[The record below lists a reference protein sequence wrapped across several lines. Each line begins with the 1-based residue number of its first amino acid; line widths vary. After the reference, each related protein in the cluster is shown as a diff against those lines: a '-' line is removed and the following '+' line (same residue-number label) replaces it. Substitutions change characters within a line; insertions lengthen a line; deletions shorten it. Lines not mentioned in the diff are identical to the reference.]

1 MRRLIAALLLTSAL
15 FSATAGFGYKRAI
28 TIDRTKCGTDN
39 STDFPVLVYGTYS
52 WLATTAN
59 GGRVQSAAGY
69 DIALFADSNL
79 TTQLKHEVVSYTPAT
94 GAIEIWVKVPTLS
107 VSANTVIYIAYG
119 DAAITS
125 PTEDPTAVWDAGYV
139 GVWHFGTAATLSVK
153 NSKTG
158 TNATNSGAA
167 AAAGKIGG
175 AANFADNTDV
185 ITTDVTASSASFTVE
200 FWARPSAAHE
210 GYLGRIVDKQPS
222 GGVRDFMLYRNTN
235 PYNFQYQLNVGWST
249 SSGDWG
255 PANQTALDNVTRHVV
270 WSYNG
275 TSTANDGVMH
285 SDGVLQSVNEAISP
299 SGTRNSNTAP
309 VLIGNRAQ
317 LDRGFDG
324 WIDELRLSNVARSSS
339 WAVASRN
346 NQNDPATFYSI
357 GAEAE
362 IPQGLPRLIVISDQ

>member
-1 MRRLIAALLLTSAL
+1 MRRLTAAFLFTSAL
-15 FSATAGFGYKRAI
+15 FCATAGFSYKRAI
-28 TIDRTKCGTDN
+28 TIDRTKCGTAN

-59 GGRVQSAAGY
+59 GGRVQSASGY
-69 DIALFADSNL
+69 DIAFFADSNL
-79 TTQLKHEVVSYTPAT
+79 TIQLKHEIVSFSPTT

-107 VSANTVIYIAYG
+107 ISANTIIYIAYG
-119 DAAITS
+119 DGSITS

-139 GVWHFGTAATLSVK
+139 GVWHFGTASSLSVK
-153 NSKTG
+153 NSKTD
-158 TNATNSGAA
+158 TNATNGGAA

-175 AANFADNTDV
+175 AANFADNPDV
-185 ITTDVTASSASFTVE
+185 ITTDVTASSASFTIE

-235 PYNFQYQLNVGWST
+235 PNNYQYQLNVGWST

-255 PANQTALDNVTRHVV
+255 PANQTAQDNVTRHVV
-270 WSYNG
+270 WTYNG
-275 TSTANDGVMH
+275 SSTANDGVLY
-285 SDGVLQSVNEAISP
+285 SDGVRQTVFEAVSP
-299 SGTRNSNTAP
+299 SGARNSNTAP

-339 WAVASRN
+339 WVVASRN
-346 NQNDPATFYSI
+346 NQNDPATFYSV
-357 GAEAE
+357 GSEAE
-362 IPQGLPRLIVISDQ
+362 VPQARPRLIFVSDQ